1 MHRILEICCASYT
14 SALAAQSGRADRIE
28 LCTGLELDGLTP
40 SAGMLLKTRQALSIP
55 IFVLIRP
62 RAGNFCY
69 SEDEIEV
76 MLEDTAQA
84 KALGADGIVCGALH
98 PDGRLH
104 YEQTARLV
112 EASHPL
118 PFTFHR
124 AFDVCTAPLEA
135 IDQLAA
141 LGVSRILTSGG
152 APNAPAGAEALK
164 QYIDYAGQRLRIMA
178 GGGIRPDNLAALL
191 QAAPLQEVHSS
202 ARLPGGIETSSGV
215 VEQLRLLV

>member
-1 MHRILEICCASYT
+1 MHRTLEICCASYT
-14 SALAAQSGRADRIE
+14 SALDAQSGGADRIE
-28 LCTGLELDGLTP
+28 LCMALESDGLTP
-40 SAGMLLKTRQALSIP
+40 SAGMLIKTRQALHIP
-55 IFVLIRP
+55 VFVLIRP

-69 SEDEIEV
+69 SEEEMEV
-76 MLEDTAQA
+76 MLEDIAQA
-84 KALGADGIVCGALH
+84 KTLGADGIVCGALQA
-98 PDGRLH
+98 DGQLH
-104 YEQTARLV
+104 YEQTARLL

-152 APNAPAGAEALK
+152 APNAPAGAENLRG
-164 QYIDYAGQRLRIMA
+164 YINYADQRLHIMA

-191 QAAPLQEVHSS
+191 QTAPLQEVHSS

>member
-1 MHRILEICCASYT
+1 MHRTLEICCASYT
-14 SALAAQSGRADRIE
+14 SALAAQSGGADRID
-28 LCTGLELDGLTP
+28 LCMGLELDGLTP
-40 SAGMLLKTRQALSIP
+40 SAGALRKPREALQIP

-69 SEDEIEV
+69 SEHEMEV
-76 MLEDTAQA
+76 MLEDIAQA
-84 KALGADGIVCGALH
+84 KIMGADGIVCGALQA
-98 PDGRLH
+98 DGQLH

-112 EASHPL
+112 AASAPL

-152 APNAPAGAEALK
+152 APSAPAGAEALK
-164 QYIDYAGQRLRIMA
+164 QYIDYAGNRLRIMA
-178 GGGIRPDNLAALL
+178 GGGIRPDNLAGLMKI
-191 QAAPLQEVHSS
+191 APLQEVHSS
-202 ARLPGGIETSSGV
+202 ARPAGGIETSSGV